1 MGRSD
6 CVLSEIKGKEYSL
19 AKIFSSEFDYE
30 MPVFQRPYAWTE
42 QEAGELFDD
51 LYDFWKDNR
60 NNSGQYFLGSIVL
73 VKKENEPKSVVIDGQ
88 QRLTTLMILFAAL
101 SAYAPPGVD
110 FGKYINE
117 PGNELE
123 ERPSKPRLSIRQ
135 KDNKFF
141 RKYIQDMKI
150 NELLTLKPYEQD
162 TEAQTNIILNAG
174 LFMKRIKDN
183 LKDGDAVKEFGQFLV
198 KRCCIVAV
206 STPTQE
212 AAFRIFSVMNNRG
225 MDLLVTDIL
234 KADIIGKI
242 PGDNEQEQY
251 TRIWEDTEN
260 DLGRS
265 GFSDLFNAIRMIF
278 IRTKAKTALSDE
290 FRIKII
296 PSYNAENFIDDV
308 LVPYAEA
315 YAFVKDGGNNEY
327 LSWLNLI
334 DNSDWIPPAMQFY
347 VKNKN
352 DSSALN
358 EFFRKLERLAACMF
372 ALSYD
377 VNKRIERYAKVLED
391 IDGSSGTNIE
401 LSDGEKSAFIQVL
414 DSEIYLM
421 QKKRKYF
428 ILRLD
433 SFLSQGGASY
443 QKNKFSLEH
452 ILPQTVNP
460 GSEWTYTWPDEDTR
474 KKWLHR
480 VVNLIP
486 LERSLNSSASN
497 YDFSSKKNSY
507 FFKNGATSYIL
518 ANEIRSFNEWTPEIA
533 EDRQKRL
540 ISIYTSK
547 WQLQ

>member
-1 MGRSD
+1 
-6 CVLSEIKGKEYSL
+6 
-19 AKIFSSEFDYE
+19 
-30 MPVFQRPYAWTE
+30 
-42 QEAGELFDD
+42 
-51 LYDFWKDNR
+51 
-60 NNSGQYFLGSIVL
+60 
-73 VKKENEPKSVVIDGQ
+73 
-88 QRLTTLMILFAAL
+88 
-101 SAYAPPGVD
+101 
-110 FGKYINE
+110 
-117 PGNELE
+117 
-123 ERPSKPRLSIRQ
+123 
-135 KDNKFF
+135 
-141 RKYIQDMKI
+141 MKI

-162 TEAQTNIILNAG
+162 TEAKTNIILNAG
-174 LFMKRIKDN
+174 LFMKRVKDN
-183 LKDGDAVKEFGQFLV
+183 LPDDDAVKEFGQFLV

-234 KADIIGKI
+234 KADIIGQI

-251 TRIWEDTEN
+251 TRIWEDAEN

-278 IRTKAKTALSDE
+278 IRTKAKAALSDE
-290 FRIKII
+290 FRMKII
-296 PSYNAENFIDDV
+296 PRYSAEKFIDDV

-315 YAFVKDGGNNEY
+315 YAFVKDGGKNEY

-377 VNKRIERYAKVLED
+377 VNERIERYAKVLED
-391 IDGSSGTNIE
+391 IDSGSGTNIE
-401 LSDGEKSAFIQVL
+401 LSDGEKSDFIQVL

-443 QKNKFSLEH
+443 KKNKFSLEH

-460 GSEWTYTWPDEDTR
+460 GSEWANTWPDDDTR

-480 VVNLIP
+480 VGNLIP

-497 YDFSSKKNSY
+497 YDFSRKKDSY
-507 FFKNGATSYIL
+507 FFKKGVTSYIL
-518 ANEIRSFNEWTPEIA
+518 ANEIRGFNEWTPKTA
-533 EDRQKRL
+533 EERQKRL
-540 ISIYTSK
+540 ISIYASK